1 MSGKTEEKRRMP
13 PMSKMLAY
21 EEKDT
26 WIHRLSGVTK
36 LIFFLLWCF
45 TSMLTYDTRI
55 LAFMVAFSLLIFKI
69 SKTEWKQVGTVFKL
83 IMVFLILNVLAI
95 FILSPDHGTEIY
107 GTRTVLFHIAG
118 SYDLTKEQLFYEL
131 NVIIKYFT
139 VIPAVFMFLVT
150 TNPSEFAASMNK
162 VGISYNI
169 GYALAIAIR
178 YVPDVQGEFTKI
190 KHAQEAR
197 GIEMSGKAS
206 LLSRIKN
213 TSAILFP
220 LIFSSM
226 DRIDT
231 VSNAMELRGY
241 GKHKKRTW
249 YMERKLK
256 RNDYLTIGFTV
267 AFTVVAL
274 VITFAD
280 GNRFYNPF
288 S

>member
-1 MSGKTEEKRRMP
+1 MAKV
-13 PMSKMLAY
+13 LAY

-36 LIFFLLWCF
+36 LVFFLVWCF
-45 TSMLTYDTRI
+45 TSMVTYDTRV
-55 LAFMVAFSLLIFKI
+55 LAVMVAFSLLVFKI
-69 SKTEWKQVGTVFKL
+69 SQTRWKQVGAVFK
-83 IMVFLILNVLAI
+83 MVMLFLAFNVVAI
-95 FILSPDHGTEIY
+95 FIFSPDQGTHVY

-118 SYDLTKEQLFYEL
+118 RYDVTKEQLFYEL
-131 NVIIKYFT
+131 NVVIKYFT

-169 GYALAIAIR
+169 GYAISIALR
-178 YVPDVQGEFTKI
+178 YIPDVQGEFTKI

-206 LLSRIKN
+206 FLARIKN
-213 TSAILFP
+213 TSAIIFP

-249 YMERKLK
+249 YMAKKLG
-256 RNDYLTIGFTV
+256 RNDYFVIV
-267 AFTVVAL
+267 FTVVFAAL
-274 VITFAD
+274 ALGITFAD
-280 GNRFYNPF
+280 GSRFYNPF
-288 S
+288 TG

>member
-1 MSGKTEEKRRMP
+1 
-13 PMSKMLAY
+13 MSKILSY

-26 WIHRLSGVTK
+26 WIHQLSGVSK

-45 TSMLTYDTRI
+45 TSMLTYDTRVLI
-55 LAFMVAFSLLIFKI
+55 FMVIFSLIVFKI
-69 SKTEWKQVGTVFKL
+69 SKTQWKQVGAVFK
-83 IMVFLILNVLAI
+83 MVMLFLTFNVIAI
-95 FILSPDHGTEIY
+95 FVFSPDQGTHIY

-118 SYDLTKEQLFYEL
+118 HYDVTKEQLFYEL

-162 VGISYNI
+162 VGISYNV
-169 GYALAIAIR
+169 GYAISIALR
-178 YVPDVQGEFTKI
+178 YIPDVQGEFTKI

-206 LLSRIKN
+206 FFSRIKN
-213 TSAILFP
+213 TSSIIFP

-226 DRIDT
+226 DRIDI

-249 YMERKLK
+249 YMEKKLK
-256 RNDYLTIGFTV
+256 RNDYLTI
-267 AFTVVAL
+267 AFTVVFMIAAL
-274 VITFAD
+274 TITFAD
-280 GNRFYNPF
+280 GSRFYNPF
-288 S
+288 V

>member
-1 MSGKTEEKRRMP
+1 
-13 PMSKMLAY
+13 MSKILAY

-45 TSMLTYDTRI
+45 TSMITYDTRV
-55 LAFMVAFSLLIFKI
+55 LAVMVVFSLVIFKI
-69 SKTEWKQVGTVFKL
+69 SKTQWRQVGAVFK
-83 IMVFLILNVLAI
+83 MVMLFLTLNVIAI
-95 FILSPDHGTEIY
+95 FIFSPDQGTHVY

-118 SYDLTKEQLFYEL
+118 PYDVTIEQLFYEM

-162 VGISYNI
+162 VGISYNV
-169 GYALAIAIR
+169 GYAISIALR
-178 YVPDVQGEFTKI
+178 YIPDVQGEFTKI

-206 LLSRIKN
+206 LISRIKN
-213 TSAILFP
+213 TSSIIFP

-241 GKHKKRTW
+241 GKHKRRTW
-249 YMERKLK
+249 YMEKKLG

-267 AFTVVAL
+267 VFTIAAFL
-274 VITFAD
+274 ITFAD
-280 GNRFYNPF
+280 GSRFYNPF
-288 S
+288 V